1 MAGDPGRGISY
12 VPYHGCVLERKE
24 CSQVLD
30 DVDSLEESLPDHLK
44 PYLRT
49 FRAVMVSICGIA
61 PGPSWEDDIAVFK
74 AEFLAVQQLFG
85 LKEDQ
90 GPKLSSFE
98 KNSPIQ
104 IQTVF
109 GVYLY
114 FQSVFVYLRSAR
126 VRTPNDTPVL
136 NNLIYDGWM

>member
-1 MAGDPGRGISY
+1 MGSFGNMAGDPRERNFL
-12 VPYHGCVLERKE
+12 PYHGCVLERKE

-90 GPKLSSFE
+90 DPKLSSLE
-98 KNSPIQ
+98 KIVQ
-104 IQTVF
+104 F
-109 GVYLY
+109 KYKLYLGCICI
-114 FQSVFVYLRSAR
+114 SKAYLCICDVA
-126 VRTPNDTPVL
+126 
-136 NNLIYDGWM
+136 G